1 MPPRKWKSGPGR
13 CDMIVNPLHLV
24 VSVAAV
30 TLLGL
35 LFRQV
40 GVFDATGF
48 ASATMTGCL
57 VLIFGG
63 VSWFLLLVSFLV
75 AASFVTKYKYAT
87 KNVMRVLEDKGG
99 ARTWK
104 NVVANGLMAAVAAVG
119 HGVTGLRGGFLS
131 STVFP
136 SLFLGAVGT
145 AAADTLATEIGLL
158 SRSEPRLI
166 THWRQR
172 VTRGVSG
179 GVSLLGALASLLGAL
194 IVGGASVAFDFGGFG
209 VGTTLAAAL
218 VSGVLGC
225 TLDSLLGATIQAR
238 YACVACGTSTEQ
250 KTHCGA
256 SAALIKGWPGV
267 DNDVVNFLSTFFG
280 AVMALLL
287 ISVKALSA

>member
-1 MPPRKWKSGPGR
+1 MPPRNWKSGTGR
-13 CDMIVNPLHLV
+13 CDMIVNPLHLG

-35 LFRQV
+35 LFRKV

-75 AASFVTKYKYAT
+75 AASFFTKYKYAT
-87 KNVMRVLEDKGG
+87 KNVMRVLEDKGK

-119 HGVTGLRGGFLS
+119 HGVTGLRGGIQS
-131 STVFP
+131 STVFS

-166 THWRQR
+166 THWRKR

-179 GVSLLGALASLLGAL
+179 GVSLLGELASLLGAL

-209 VGTTLAAAL
+209 VGTTLAAVL

-238 YACVACGTSTEQ
+238 YTCVACGKSTEK

-256 SAALIKGWPGV
+256 SAALIKGWQGV

-287 ISVKALSA
+287 VSVKAL